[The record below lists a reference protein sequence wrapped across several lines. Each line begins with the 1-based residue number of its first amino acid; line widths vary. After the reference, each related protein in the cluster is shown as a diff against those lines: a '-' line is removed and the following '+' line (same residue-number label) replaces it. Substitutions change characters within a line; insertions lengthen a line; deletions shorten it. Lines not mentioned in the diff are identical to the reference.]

1 MHQLKESVLRSAQ
14 LPSTAETSSHNNH
27 LFWYLCKYNN
37 VCNNDKNCKEGSR
50 LYIMHGWVWFPVW
63 YQPISIAALLTP
75 KRQCCA
81 MDQKSNFQSL
91 ISFTKYL
98 RDTKEEIS
106 FSNHLPQGLIP
117 KALSLF
123 TVGCYRL
130 RIKTAILF
138 RIVIITNSQSGENV
152 GVSRPKFIQSS
163 DVYRVS

>member
-63 YQPISIAALLTP
+63 YQTISIAALLTSV
-75 KRQCCA
+75 C

-91 ISFTKYL
+91 ISFTNYL
-98 RDTKEEIS
+98 RDTRKEIS

-123 TVGCYRL
+123 TVCCYRP

-138 RIVIITNSQSGENV
+138 RIIIITNSQSGENV